1 MKKPAAGTAG
11 KVEIHAINLG
21 PSAGGNQS
29 LVSHEVLDLES
40 RPILNNEKIHPESE
54 PRQSHC
60 SRPHRSRRGRV
71 RRQSGRVPAV
81 QAGPRHGRITQ
92 ASSRRT
98 PCPVCRRAKNGHC
111 RWGDGVWH
119 CFIGDSH
126 HPPSNIRIGDVIDI
140 DGEQAALVATD
151 GGHSGNSYVF
161 RAHTA
166 PGRTRVREVAQ
177 PAPRDSNDLTWI
189 ELVIAD
195 ADDALAVTDFQLH
208 TTPWPELQHLLA
220 LITSSAKAVADCIT
234 KTKARQ
240 GWERQIE
247 VLELAARA
255 LKKQKAMA
263 DHFRWHYLG
272 EVK

>member
-1 MKKPAAGTAG
+1 MIK
-11 KVEIHAINLG
+11 
-21 PSAGGNQS
+21 
-29 LVSHEVLDLES
+29 
-40 RPILNNEKIHPESE
+40 
-54 PRQSHC
+54 
-60 SRPHRSRRGRV
+60 
-71 RRQSGRVPAV
+71 
-81 QAGPRHGRITQ
+81 
-92 ASSRRT
+92 
-98 PCPVCRRAKNGHC
+98 
-111 RWGDGVWH
+111 
-119 CFIGDSH
+119 
-126 HPPSNIRIGDVIDI
+126 
-140 DGEQAALVATD
+140 
-151 GGHSGNSYVF
+151 
-161 RAHTA
+161 
-166 PGRTRVREVAQ
+166 
-177 PAPRDSNDLTWI
+177 
-189 ELVIAD
+189 LVIAD

>member
-1 MKKPAAGTAG
+1 MIWIG
-11 KVEIHAINLG
+11 
-21 PSAGGNQS
+21 
-29 LVSHEVLDLES
+29 
-40 RPILNNEKIHPESE
+40 SE
-54 PRQSHC
+54 L
-60 SRPHRSRRGRV
+60 
-71 RRQSGRVPAV
+71 
-81 QAGPRHGRITQ
+81 
-92 ASSRRT
+92 
-98 PCPVCRRAKNGHC
+98 
-111 RWGDGVWH
+111 
-119 CFIGDSH
+119 
-126 HPPSNIRIGDVIDI
+126 
-140 DGEQAALVATD
+140 AALVTTD

-161 RAHTA
+161 RTHIEGVR
-166 PGRTRVREVAQ
+166 PCRVSDWSVAR
-177 PAPRDSNDLTWI
+177 PAARDSNYLTWI

-208 TTPWPELQHLLA
+208 TNPWPELQHLLA
-220 LITSSAKAVADCIT
+220 LITSSAEAVDDCIA